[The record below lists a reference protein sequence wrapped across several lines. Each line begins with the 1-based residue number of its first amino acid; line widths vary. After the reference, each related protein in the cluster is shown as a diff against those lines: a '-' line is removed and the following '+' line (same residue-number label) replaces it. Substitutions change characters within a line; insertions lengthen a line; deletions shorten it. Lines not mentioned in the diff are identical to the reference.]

1 LDAKR
6 LPTLLLKART
16 QTRWRLIYR
25 VGPVLGESSPTRKLA
40 WHLGLQARRQISSCV
55 TACRGP
61 ETLVLYR
68 MRPILEVRG
77 WALCWERVRYSGL
90 KEAAFVRGGRYGI
103 SIDFG
108 LEVIGRKS
116 SCGAT
121 VNVELISFPMMPR
134 LPMASSYR
142 ETHHSSRPTST
153 LLLVSDL
160 PCRWLRARAGV
171 RRKAASFK
179 PASGK

>member
-1 LDAKR
+1 MPFAGDLSAVSDA
-6 LPTLLLKART
+6 
-16 QTRWRLIYR
+16 
-25 VGPVLGESSPTRKLA
+25 
-40 WHLGLQARRQISSCV
+40 
-55 TACRGP
+55 
-61 ETLVLYR
+61 
-68 MRPILEVRG
+68 PILEVRG
-77 WALCWERVRYSGL
+77 WALCWERVRYSRL

-108 LEVIGRKS
+108 LEVVGRKS

-121 VNVELISFPMMPR
+121 VNLELISFPMMPR

-142 ETHHSSRPTST
+142 ETHHSSRPTAT

-160 PCRWLRARAGV
+160 PCRWLRARASV

-179 PASGK
+179 PTSRNSFHFIFGAGFHVIQDLGSCPEWPE